1 MKDDSIRMAREAG
14 MTGLDSGGLLENFER
29 FAALVAAAERDACA
43 KMVEGLFDDPNDS
56 VLAFIVDAIRASGTR
71 PTTVIYSPG
80 ELAARGLT
88 HEDVV
93 KLIKE
98 NT

>member
-1 MKDDSIRMAREAG
+1 MTDRKIMQQALEALDYTHEVFGLTPKGIAAKNALRE
-14 MTGLDSGGLLENFER
+14 R
-29 FAALVAAAERDACA
+29 
-43 KMVEGLFDDPNDS
+43 
-56 VLAFIVDAIRASGTR
+56 LAQPRK

-80 ELAARGLT
+80 QLAARGLT